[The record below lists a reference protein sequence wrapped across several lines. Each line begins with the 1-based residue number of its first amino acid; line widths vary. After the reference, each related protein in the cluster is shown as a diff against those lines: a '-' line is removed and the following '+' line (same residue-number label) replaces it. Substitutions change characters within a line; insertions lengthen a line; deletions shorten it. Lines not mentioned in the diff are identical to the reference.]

1 MTKKRVVVTGYG
13 TVNPCGNNINEFWDS
28 LSKGKSGI
36 SKVTHFDTDN
46 YSTKFGGLVKDFQPE
61 LYLDKKEIRRC
72 SKFILFGYA
81 AAVEALKMS
90 GIDVE
95 KDAEMIGVEVGSG
108 IGGIDVLEKMTL
120 ELHTKG
126 PSRVSPFTV
135 PMMIID
141 MISGFISIKTGAKG
155 HNASSVSAC
164 ASANHAMG
172 NAFRMIQ
179 NGEANAIITGGAE
192 SALCPIGLASFCAA
206 KSLSTDN
213 ENYQSASKPFD
224 LNRSGFVMGE
234 GAGILVF
241 EELEYA
247 KSRNAKILAEVI
259 GFGSTGDAY
268 HITAPAPEGEG
279 AARAIKQAI
288 QNANIKPESIDYI
301 NAHGTSTQKND
312 VNETAAIKSAL
323 GDHAYKTKIS
333 STKSMTG
340 HLLGAAGAIEMI
352 ASLLAIQHNKIPPTI
367 NYTTPDPECDLDYT
381 PNKMVDSKVDT
392 IMSTSL
398 GFGGHNAAILA
409 RRYKTN

>member
-1 MTKKRVVVTGYG
+1 MTKKRVVITGYG
-13 TVNPCGNNINEFWDS
+13 TVNPCGNNIDEFWKS
-28 LSKGKSGI
+28 LSEGKSGI
-36 SKVTHFDTDN
+36 SPVTNFDVEK
-46 YSTKFGGLVKDFQPE
+46 YSTKFGGFIKDFNPE
-61 LYLDKKEIRRC
+61 DYLDKKEARRC

-90 GIDVE
+90 GLDVE
-95 KDAEMIGVEVGSG
+95 KDAENIGVEIGSG
-108 IGGIDVLEKMTL
+108 IGGIDVLEKMTV

-179 NGEANAIITGGAE
+179 NGQANAIITGGAE

-213 ENYQSASKPFD
+213 DNYKTASKPFD

-247 KSRNAKILAEVI
+247 KARNATILAEVV

-268 HITAPAPEGEG
+268 HLTAPAPEGEG
-279 AARAIKQAI
+279 ASRAIKLAI
-288 QNANIKPESIDYI
+288 KDAEISPSDIDYI
-301 NAHGTSTQKND
+301 NAHGTSTKKND

-323 GDHAYKTKIS
+323 GDHAYNVKIS

-340 HLLGAAGAIEMI
+340 HLLGAAAAIEMI
-352 ASLLAIQHNKIPPTI
+352 ASLLAIKNKKVPPTI
-367 NYTTPDPECDLDYT
+367 NYETPDPECDLDYT
-381 PNKMVDSKVDT
+381 PNKMVDAEINT
-392 IMSTSL
+392 IMSNSL
-398 GFGGHNAAILA
+398 GFGGHNAVIIAK
-409 RRYKTN
+409 RYTD

>member
-1 MTKKRVVVTGYG
+1 MPNKRVVITGYG
-13 TVNPCGNNINEFWDS
+13 TVNPCGNNIEEYWDS
-28 LSKGKSGI
+28 LSNSKSGI
-36 SKVTHFDTDN
+36 TPITDFDVSKYTTR
-46 YSTKFGGLVKDFQPE
+46 FGGSVHNFQPE
-61 LYLDKKEIRRC
+61 LYLDKKEARRC

-90 GIDVE
+90 RLDVE
-95 KDAEMIGVEVGSG
+95 ADGENIGVEIGSG
-108 IGGIDVLEKMTL
+108 IGGIDVLEKMTV

-141 MISGFISIKTGAKG
+141 MVSGFISIKTGAKG

-172 NAFRMIQ
+172 NAFRLIQ
-179 NGEANAIITGGAE
+179 NGKANAIITGGAE

-206 KSLSTDN
+206 KSLSQDN
-213 ENYQSASKPFD
+213 DNVTSASKPFD

-234 GAGILVF
+234 GAGILIF

-247 KSRNAKILAEVI
+247 KARGATILGEVI
-259 GFGSTGDAY
+259 GFGSTGDAF

-279 AARAIKQAI
+279 ASRAIKEAI
-288 QNANIKPESIDYI
+288 KDAQINPNEIDYV
-301 NAHGTSTQKND
+301 NAHGTSTLKND
-312 VNETAAIKSAL
+312 VNETKAIKSAL

-340 HLLGAAGAIEMI
+340 HLLGAAAGIEMI
-352 ASLLAIQHNKIPPTI
+352 ASLLAIKYNKVPPTI
-367 NYTTPDPECDLDYT
+367 NYTTPDPECDLDYV
-381 PNKMVDSKVDT
+381 PNKMQDAKVDV
-392 IMSTSL
+392 IMSNSL
-398 GFGGHNAAILA
+398 GFGGHNAVILA
-409 RRYKTN
+409 KRYTD

>member
-13 TVNPCGNNINEFWDS
+13 TVNPCGNSVEEFWNS
-28 LSKGKSGI
+28 LATSKSGI
-36 SKVTHFDTDN
+36 TNITSFDVSKYTTR
-46 YSTKFGGLVKDFQPE
+46 FGGSIQNFQPE

-72 SKFILFGYA
+72 SKFILYGYA
-81 AAVEALKMS
+81 AAIEAVKMS
-90 GIDVE
+90 GLDIPS
-95 KDAEMIGVEVGSG
+95 DAENIGVEIGSG
-108 IGGIDVLEKMTL
+108 IGGIDVLEKMTI

-141 MISGFISIKTGAKG
+141 MVSGFISIKTGAKG

-172 NAFRMIQ
+172 NSFRLIQ
-179 NGEANAIITGGAE
+179 NGKANAIITGGAE

-206 KSLSTDN
+206 KSLSQDN
-213 ENYQSASKPFD
+213 DNITTASKPFD

-234 GAGILVF
+234 GAGILIF

-247 KSRNAKILAEVI
+247 KARGANILAEVI

-279 AARAIKQAI
+279 AARAIKEAI
-288 QNANIKPESIDYI
+288 KDAGINANQIDYI
-301 NAHGTSTQKND
+301 NAHGTSTLKND
-312 VNETAAIKSAL
+312 VNETKAIKSAL
-323 GDHAYKTKIS
+323 GDHAYKTKVS

-340 HLLGAAGAIEMI
+340 HLLGAAAGIEMI
-352 ASLLAIQHNKIPPTI
+352 ASLLAIKHNKVPPTI
-367 NYTTPDPECDLDYT
+367 NYTTPDPECDLDYV
-381 PNKMVDSKVDT
+381 PNKMQDAKVDI
-392 IMSTSL
+392 IMSNSL
-398 GFGGHNAAILA
+398 GFGGHNAIILA
-409 RRYKTN
+409 KRYTS